1 VISKFFRQIPDG
13 EDNLVCKAARVMQEV
28 YGLPGGVRITLT
40 KRIPVAAGM
49 AGGSTDAAATFLGLR
64 DLYGLSVSDE
74 ELQRLALPLGADI
87 PYCIAGGTRLSEGI
101 GEKLVRLP
109 DAPQCHLV
117 LVKPPVAGNTGMVY
131 RTLDSLAEYPH
142 PDIDGMIDR
151 IGAGDL
157 TGMAG
162 KCGNVLALVTG
173 ELVPVIGQIEQFFMD
188 RGAVCS
194 KMSGSGPSVFAIYQE
209 EEKAAQALREF
220 KETEDFS
227 DCYGA
232 LTRFVYRRITDGMS
246 TEESCLYAVFDSAAG
261 LGRKEM
267 QAQGDRNIDIVL
279 ESDDQSMPLRE
290 TVFQTLRKAI
300 LTGKLEP
307 GERLTEIRLGKILG
321 TSRTP
326 IREAIRKLE
335 LEGLVTIVPG
345 SGARVA
351 RITERQLQDV
361 LEVRRALDMLCARL
375 ASNRITPEEKRELRK
390 ANEDFRD
397 SVRKGNF
404 LDIAE
409 ADVRFHD
416 VIIRASKNQ
425 TMMTVLDRLADNIY
439 RYRFEFIK
447 DDQRYEK
454 LISEHEDLYQ
464 AIVNGDGERAAEA
477 AALHIE
483 RQMES
488 VLQQL
493 KKISGIRS

>member
-1 VISKFFRQIPDG
+1 
-13 EDNLVCKAARVMQEV
+13 
-28 YGLPGGVRITLT
+28 
-40 KRIPVAAGM
+40 
-49 AGGSTDAAATFLGLR
+49 
-64 DLYGLSVSDE
+64 
-74 ELQRLALPLGADI
+74 
-87 PYCIAGGTRLSEGI
+87 
-101 GEKLVRLP
+101 
-109 DAPQCHLV
+109 
-117 LVKPPVAGNTGMVY
+117 
-131 RTLDSLAEYPH
+131 
-142 PDIDGMIDR
+142 
-151 IGAGDL
+151 
-157 TGMAG
+157 
-162 KCGNVLALVTG
+162 
-173 ELVPVIGQIEQFFMD
+173 
-188 RGAVCS
+188 
-194 KMSGSGPSVFAIYQE
+194 
-209 EEKAAQALREF
+209 
-220 KETEDFS
+220 
-227 DCYGA
+227 
-232 LTRFVYRRITDGMS
+232 
-246 TEESCLYAVFDSAAG
+246 
-261 LGRKEM
+261 M

-326 IREAIRKLE
+326 IREAIRNLE
-335 LEGLVTIVPG
+335 LEGPVTIVPG

>member
-1 VISKFFRQIPDG
+1 
-13 EDNLVCKAARVMQEV
+13 M
-28 YGLPGGVRITLT
+28 
-40 KRIPVAAGM
+40 
-49 AGGSTDAAATFLGLR
+49 
-64 DLYGLSVSDE
+64 
-74 ELQRLALPLGADI
+74 
-87 PYCIAGGTRLSEGI
+87 
-101 GEKLVRLP
+101 
-109 DAPQCHLV
+109 
-117 LVKPPVAGNTGMVY
+117 
-131 RTLDSLAEYPH
+131 
-142 PDIDGMIDR
+142 
-151 IGAGDL
+151 
-157 TGMAG
+157 
-162 KCGNVLALVTG
+162 
-173 ELVPVIGQIEQFFMD
+173 
-188 RGAVCS
+188 
-194 KMSGSGPSVFAIYQE
+194 
-209 EEKAAQALREF
+209 
-220 KETEDFS
+220 
-227 DCYGA
+227 
-232 LTRFVYRRITDGMS
+232 
-246 TEESCLYAVFDSAAG
+246 
-261 LGRKEM
+261 
-267 QAQGDRNIDIVL
+267 
-279 ESDDQSMPLRE
+279 
-290 TVFQTLRKAI
+290 
-300 LTGKLEP
+300 
-307 GERLTEIRLGKILG
+307 
-321 TSRTP
+321 
-326 IREAIRKLE
+326 
-335 LEGLVTIVPG
+335 
-345 SGARVA
+345 A

>member
-1 VISKFFRQIPDG
+1 
-13 EDNLVCKAARVMQEV
+13 MQV
-28 YGLPGGVRITLT
+28 
-40 KRIPVAAGM
+40 
-49 AGGSTDAAATFLGLR
+49 
-64 DLYGLSVSDE
+64 
-74 ELQRLALPLGADI
+74 
-87 PYCIAGGTRLSEGI
+87 
-101 GEKLVRLP
+101 
-109 DAPQCHLV
+109 
-117 LVKPPVAGNTGMVY
+117 
-131 RTLDSLAEYPH
+131 
-142 PDIDGMIDR
+142 
-151 IGAGDL
+151 
-157 TGMAG
+157 
-162 KCGNVLALVTG
+162 
-173 ELVPVIGQIEQFFMD
+173 
-188 RGAVCS
+188 
-194 KMSGSGPSVFAIYQE
+194 
-209 EEKAAQALREF
+209 
-220 KETEDFS
+220 
-227 DCYGA
+227 
-232 LTRFVYRRITDGMS
+232 
-246 TEESCLYAVFDSAAG
+246 
-261 LGRKEM
+261 
-267 QAQGDRNIDIVL
+267 QGDRNIEIVL
-279 ESDDQSMPLRE
+279 ESEDQSMPLRE

-351 RITERQLQDV
+351 QITERQLQDV

-375 ASNRITPEEKRELRK
+375 ASKRITPEEKRELRK

>member
-1 VISKFFRQIPDG
+1 
-13 EDNLVCKAARVMQEV
+13 
-28 YGLPGGVRITLT
+28 
-40 KRIPVAAGM
+40 
-49 AGGSTDAAATFLGLR
+49 
-64 DLYGLSVSDE
+64 
-74 ELQRLALPLGADI
+74 
-87 PYCIAGGTRLSEGI
+87 
-101 GEKLVRLP
+101 
-109 DAPQCHLV
+109 
-117 LVKPPVAGNTGMVY
+117 
-131 RTLDSLAEYPH
+131 
-142 PDIDGMIDR
+142 
-151 IGAGDL
+151 
-157 TGMAG
+157 
-162 KCGNVLALVTG
+162 
-173 ELVPVIGQIEQFFMD
+173 
-188 RGAVCS
+188 
-194 KMSGSGPSVFAIYQE
+194 
-209 EEKAAQALREF
+209 
-220 KETEDFS
+220 
-227 DCYGA
+227 
-232 LTRFVYRRITDGMS
+232 
-246 TEESCLYAVFDSAAG
+246 
-261 LGRKEM
+261 M

-416 VIIRASKNQ
+416 LILKAAKNEK
-425 TMMTVLDRLADNIY
+425 LGSILGGLADNIY
-439 RYRFEFIK
+439 RYRYEFIR
-447 DDQRYEK
+447 DDEHYEH
-454 LISEHEDLYQ
+454 LIIEHSEIYRMIYMGNREGAEKAARNHIARQWDYIRNQLLAE
-464 AIVNGDGERAAEA
+464 NGE
-477 AALHIE
+477 
-483 RQMES
+483 
-488 VLQQL
+488 
-493 KKISGIRS
+493 

>member
-1 VISKFFRQIPDG
+1 
-13 EDNLVCKAARVMQEV
+13 
-28 YGLPGGVRITLT
+28 
-40 KRIPVAAGM
+40 
-49 AGGSTDAAATFLGLR
+49 
-64 DLYGLSVSDE
+64 
-74 ELQRLALPLGADI
+74 
-87 PYCIAGGTRLSEGI
+87 
-101 GEKLVRLP
+101 
-109 DAPQCHLV
+109 
-117 LVKPPVAGNTGMVY
+117 
-131 RTLDSLAEYPH
+131 
-142 PDIDGMIDR
+142 
-151 IGAGDL
+151 
-157 TGMAG
+157 
-162 KCGNVLALVTG
+162 
-173 ELVPVIGQIEQFFMD
+173 
-188 RGAVCS
+188 
-194 KMSGSGPSVFAIYQE
+194 
-209 EEKAAQALREF
+209 
-220 KETEDFS
+220 
-227 DCYGA
+227 
-232 LTRFVYRRITDGMS
+232 
-246 TEESCLYAVFDSAAG
+246 
-261 LGRKEM
+261 M

-300 LTGKLEP
+300 LTGKLQP

-335 LEGLVTIVPG
+335 LEGLVTIVPD